1 MVKTVAESNN
11 MCVDNGCKRS
21 IGKKKNTIFVLSNS
35 GDSIIVKRRIVYARE
50 KKKELSKKKKVFTH
64 QP

>member
-21 IGKKKNTIFVLSNS
+21 IGKKNTIFVLSNS

-50 KKKELSKKKKVFTH
+50 KKKELSKKKKKVFTH